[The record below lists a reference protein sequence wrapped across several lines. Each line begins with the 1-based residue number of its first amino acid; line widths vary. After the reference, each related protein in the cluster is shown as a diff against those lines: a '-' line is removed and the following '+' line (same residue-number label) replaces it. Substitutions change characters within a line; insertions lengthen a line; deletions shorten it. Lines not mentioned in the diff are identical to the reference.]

1 MLCDEVRPQTST
13 KQALNRLPREV
24 TLDIDTLAFHWQRR
38 PVAGGGVGLASRF
51 DRWRPA
57 RFNYSLEIVE

>member
-24 TLDIDTLAFHWQRR
+24 TLDIDTLAFAAIGN
-38 PVAGGGVGLASRF
+38 AGPLLV
-51 DRWRPA
+51 
-57 RFNYSLEIVE
+57 VV